1 MDAMTADV
9 DATTQHVDTRWEKT
23 LVVVGLVLLAANLRP
38 AATSI
43 GPLLEEVR
51 EGLGMSASLA
61 GVLATVP
68 VLCFAAFGMLGPAM
82 ARRVGIHR
90 TVFLSVCLMLIGLL
104 WRATASSVPLFL
116 LASALALA
124 GMAASNVLLPAL
136 VKRHFPTR
144 IARMTAVYSV
154 ALIAGAALP
163 TVTAVPI
170 AHVGGSWRWGLG
182 VWGMLAVLALL
193 PWALLLRHDVRGEA
207 ASHARIAWS
216 ALLRSRLA
224 WAMAGF
230 FAVQSATAYSQFG
243 WLPAIYLD
251 AGLTPG
257 LAALMLGVVVV
268 VSLPVPLVLPT
279 LTARLPSQAPVVV
292 VLGLVTSLGWLG
304 ILLAGDTLPWLWA
317 ALLGLGSGAFPW
329 VLAILGLRTA
339 TAAGT
344 VVLSGFV
351 QSVGYLLAGIG
362 PVLTGLLFDLT
373 GGWTIP
379 LIVLASLGVPM
390 IALGLTFARPR
401 LLEDEIRVTA
411 ASG

>member
-9 DATTQHVDTRWEKT
+9 DATTQHVDTRWEKA

-193 PWALLLRHDVRGEA
+193 PWAVLPARRPRRGGVARRHRVERLAPVAAGLGDGRLLRGAVGDGVLPVRLAPRDLPRRRTDARAGRLDARRRGRGEPARSAGAPDADRA
-207 ASHARIAWS
+207 AAEPGTCRGGART
-216 ALLRSRLA
+216 RH
-224 WAMAGF
+224 
-230 FAVQSATAYSQFG
+230 Q
-243 WLPAIYLD
+243 
-251 AGLTPG
+251 PG
-257 LAALMLGVVVV
+257 LARH
-268 VSLPVPLVLPT
+268 P
-279 LTARLPSQAPVVV
+279 
-292 VLGLVTSLGWLG
+292 
-304 ILLAGDTLPWLWA
+304 
-317 ALLGLGSGAFPW
+317 
-329 VLAILGLRTA
+329 
-339 TAAGT
+339 
-344 VVLSGFV
+344 
-351 QSVGYLLAGIG
+351 
-362 PVLTGLLFDLT
+362 
-373 GGWTIP
+373 
-379 LIVLASLGVPM
+379 
-390 IALGLTFARPR
+390 PR
-401 LLEDEIRVTA
+401 R
-411 ASG
+411 